1 MNSVKKF
8 FMLIGSAVM
17 AASLFTGCPSG
28 GGPGYPSM
36 TLVLSFSGTSAASAT
51 KAVLTYG
58 SSSDESVTEILTA
71 SVSASKA
78 TFTLNGNL
86 KNSSGWLKIYGLSVY
101 SGDTLLSSAISGSDP
116 WFEFKEDF
124 SKTIS
129 YTLSPLSSD
138 KIDMEDLSVELDE
151 NFLRGFDASY
161 VDWYEKDCNVVFKDT
176 DGTDK
181 DFFKILAGHG
191 VNTVRL
197 RIWNDPSQF
206 SSSVN
211 GGMNDLERTV
221 RMARRVKEAGLSLML
236 DFHYSDTFAD
246 PGRQIVPAAWRNLKS
261 ADEVADAL
269 RGYTTEVLSAIKNQ
283 AGITPSYVQVGNEI
297 NPGMMIHKE
306 GKSKS
311 DNTASGSFAYAGTS
325 GSSAANLVKY
335 LSAGADAVHDFDPK
349 IKVVIHLA
357 SASNGGD
364 LSWFFNRIK
373 DVDYDVIGLS
383 YYPWES
389 SHGTIASL
397 KKNISSL
404 KSTFKK
410 DVIVAECSAHWKD
423 DSDKSAQ
430 NYTWQHMK
438 DPATGSVYSDLTT
451 ATSGSKTYVVGS
463 VQNQANVIRHIIEET
478 AASGGTG
485 VFTWGGDLYGNYKW
499 GMFDGSGV
507 ALGSMDVLG
516 ISSGSGNGAED
527 TDYALGTTVDYKA
540 DGKLSLFAP
549 AKLFAE
555 ASSITVSV
563 TDADWLSCGEKY
575 RWLGIYSGVASDGSW
590 TNEVAIINYNYSGAS
605 GSEIS
610 FGSVTLSSSSS
621 DEKSAAFSAI
631 KANGLYI
638 AGESGLTAKVK
649 VTAE

>member
-1 MNSVKKF
+1 M
-8 FMLIGSAVM
+8 
-17 AASLFTGCPSG
+17 
-28 GGPGYPSM
+28 
-36 TLVLSFSGTSAASAT
+36 
-51 KAVLTYG
+51 
-58 SSSDESVTEILTA
+58 
-71 SVSASKA
+71 
-78 TFTLNGNL
+78 
-86 KNSSGWLKIYGLSVY
+86 
-101 SGDTLLSSAISGSDP
+101 
-116 WFEFKEDF
+116 
-124 SKTIS
+124 
-129 YTLSPLSSD
+129 
-138 KIDMEDLSVELDE
+138 ELDE

-161 VDWYEKDCNVVFKDT
+161 VDWYERDCNVVFKDT

-181 DFFKILAGHG
+181 DFFEILAGHG

-246 PGRQIVPAAWRNLKS
+246 PGRQIVPAAWRNLES

-269 RGYTTEVLSAIKNQ
+269 RDYTTEVLSAIKNQ

-306 GKSKS
+306 GNSKS
-311 DNTASGSFAYAGTS
+311 DNKASGSFAYAGTS
-325 GSSAANLVKY
+325 SVSPATNLVKY
-335 LSAGADAVHDFDPK
+335 LSAGADAVHDFDPE

-373 DVDYDVIGLS
+373 DVNYDVIGLS

-389 SHGTIASL
+389 SHGTIDSL
-397 KKNISSL
+397 RKNISSL
-404 KSTFKK
+404 KSNFNK

-516 ISSGSGNGAED
+516 ISSGPGNGAED

-549 AKLFAE
+549 AKLFAA

-590 TNEVAIINYNYSGAS
+590 MNEVKIINYEYRAD

-610 FGSVTLSSSSS
+610 SGSVTLSSS
-621 DEKSAAFSAI
+621 DEKLSAAFSAI